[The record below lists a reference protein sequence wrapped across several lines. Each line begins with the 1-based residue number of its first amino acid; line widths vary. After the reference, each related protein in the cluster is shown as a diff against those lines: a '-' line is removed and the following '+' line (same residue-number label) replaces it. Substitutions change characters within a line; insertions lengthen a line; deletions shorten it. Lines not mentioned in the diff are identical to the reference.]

1 MKCFILGGSRAEQLC
16 LKPQRFSSR
25 DQSWNSF
32 YCHAYKQGWEAFVER
47 LSQLAI
53 NMLMLFVAHE

>member
-25 DQSWNSF
+25 DESWNFF
-32 YCHAYKQGWEAFVER
+32 YCHAYKQRWEAFAER
-47 LSQLAI
+47 LSQLANSI
-53 NMLMLFVAHE
+53 LMFFVARE